1 MNADGDARQAD
12 APRPRHRL
20 RWLVTLITLLLAGG
34 VGLHWLSRPQ
44 QVSGLIL
51 QQAGKALGLV
61 ITAGSADYRL
71 RGTPMLE
78 LRSVDARQPGAA
90 VPVLTAQRVHIA
102 LPWSMI
108 RSRGAQLA
116 IERIELDAPILHLA
130 ALQAWLASRPPSDA
144 PLRIPDLDDGLL
156 VRDGR
161 LDAGDWQIEAIRIH
175 VPELHPGQALQGSV
189 AGQYRDAGTKVA
201 SELAV
206 TLSEPSFDTELKATG
221 PLRIEQD
228 TWQMQGH
235 AQLSGP
241 LRIADGAVL
250 LAPATFGYSAAI
262 HNGDT
267 RLPLRLGAHGP
278 FGYGDG
284 IVRWGL
290 SSLLL
295 RSDEQ
300 DSLIPE
306 LRSRGA
312 IAFAKRLVLRLHGQL
327 DDWPSTWPALPPPL
341 GNQTAPLPFA
351 LDYVGKANLG
361 DVASLQVRRE
371 ATTFAARFRLP
382 QVLDWADAPAA
393 GSPLPPL
400 DGRLETPELQ
410 IAGATLRGVQ
420 ITLDDPDISDPSAPA
435 ADTATTP

>member
-1 MNADGDARQAD
+1 MNASDDVRQAD
-12 APRPRHRL
+12 APRPRHPL
-20 RWLVTLITLLLAGG
+20 RWLVLLITLLLAGG

-44 QVSGLIL
+44 QLSGLIL
-51 QQAGKALGLV
+51 QQAGKALGLM

-78 LRSVDARQPGAA
+78 LRDVDARQPGAA
-90 VPVLTAQRVHIA
+90 VPVLTTQRVRID
-102 LPWSMI
+102 LPWSTI

-116 IERIELDAPILHLA
+116 IERIELDAPVLNLA
-130 ALQAWLASRPPSDA
+130 ALQAWLASRPPSDM
-144 PLRIPDLDDGLL
+144 PLRIPDLDAGLQ

-161 LDAGDWQIEAIRIH
+161 LDGGDWQIEAIRIH
-175 VPELHPGQALQGSV
+175 VPELHPGQVLQGSV

-201 SELAV
+201 TELAV

-221 PLRIEQD
+221 PLRIEQK
-228 TWQMQGH
+228 TWRMEGH

-241 LRIADGAVL
+241 LRMDDGAVQI
-250 LAPATFGYSAAI
+250 APTTFGYNATI
-262 HNGDT
+262 HSSDT

-295 RSDEQ
+295 RSDEP
-300 DSLIPE
+300 DSLIPD
-306 LRSRGA
+306 LQSSGS
-312 IAFAKRLVLRLHGQL
+312 IAFGQRLVLRLHGQL

-361 DVASLQVRRE
+361 DVASLRLQRE

-400 DGRLETPELQ
+400 DGQLDTPELQ
-410 IAGATLRGVQ
+410 IAGATLQGVQ